1 MATGSNTMGF
11 LLMLACRP
19 ATSMPALSV
28 TVLDAI
34 VSIKFSRHRLK

>member
-11 LLMLACRP
+11 LLTLACRP

-28 TVLDAI
+28 TVLDATMSI
-34 VSIKFSRHRLK
+34 EVSTHRPK